1 MSKYYTLIVILIG
14 LLLQSCS
21 DESKSTDC
29 SQCAQNTQ
37 CETCQ
42 ECQQCPTCKEGDECP
57 APSCPTCP
65 TCKEGDECPTCPA
78 PSCPTCPTCKE
89 GDECPACNCKECDEC
104 KDCPECNTDALNS
117 QLTACNN
124 ELTTTKQALETE
136 QNANESC
143 VGDLDTCNKDLSDL
157 SAKPRSKSGSRLIFK
172 EHKMSDG
179 SVYVEPYPYDTKLSK
194 YVFLGMINNMTCF
207 LDIADANV
215 VITNYNHMNLS
226 LPEAGSNTYNGY
238 YTDNHCT
245 NALNPEVAGKLVYT
259 TTCSQKLNS
268 GDIFVSY
275 KSRNCDGGL
284 IYEAKKITVLKNID
298 DLYYNGDGGDCRLLK
313 YGIQT
318 VLLSDASDE
327 DIRAY
332 YVCEE

>member
-1 MSKYYTLIVILIG
+1 MSKYYALMIILAA

-29 SQCAQNTQ
+29 SQCAQDTQ

-57 APSCPTCP
+57 A
-65 TCKEGDECPTCPA
+65 CPA

-89 GDECPACNCKECDEC
+89 GDECPACNCKEC
-104 KDCPECNTDALNS
+104 PECNTDALNS

-124 ELTTTKQALETE
+124 ELTTSKQALETE

-143 VGDLDTCNKDLSDL
+143 VGDLDNCNKDLSEL

-179 SVYVEPYPYDTKLSK
+179 SIYVEPYPYDTKLD
-194 YVFLGMINNMTCF
+194 INCKFTKIGDSPLCCF
-207 LDIADANV
+207 PSDDRTWLLPYSYISWIPSYSNSSCEGDIRNEYYLMYESNETKTLTSCFETGN
-215 VITNYNHMNLS
+215 IYPFTLPNYNQKYTCGIYDSYPIYL
-226 LPEAGSNTYNGY
+226 LTVEGVSNSPQEFWYKNNTE
-238 YTDNHCT
+238 CT
-245 NALNPEVAGKLVYT
+245 ST
-259 TTCSQKLNS
+259 TKQVIHGHIATEQ
-268 GDIFVSY
+268 
-275 KSRNCDGGL
+275 
-284 IYEAKKITVLKNID
+284 E
-298 DLYYNGDGGDCRLLK
+298 
-313 YGIQT
+313 
-318 VLLSDASDE
+318 
-327 DIRAY
+327 IRAY